1 MLNRLHIRKQ
11 LAVVTIITAMAAQ
24 LCSGQGTGFEWAKA
38 VDGALGFGQRSV
50 AVDAEGH
57 LYAVGY
63 FRDTLSFGTDGALPP
78 IVSAGEQD
86 AFILKLSPAGE
97 LIWAKT
103 LSGLDNVYGFSVAV
117 DGEGMVYVGGF
128 FEGTVDFD
136 PGPDTFRL
144 SSEGLLDVFIQKMD
158 GAGNFLWAKTMGG
171 LNNELLYA
179 LCADEA
185 GNVYAT
191 GWFADSAD
199 FDPNDG
205 STMLSS
211 AGLADVFVQKL
222 DRDGNLLWA
231 TSFGGESSDEG
242 FAICLDGLGNV
253 YTAGWFYGTLDF
265 DAGPQAESLVSQ
277 GEKDIFVH
285 KLDTDGNFQWAQAF
299 GGPQDDHAY
308 SIAADDSNDI
318 YLAGSYR
325 DTLDFGA
332 EAQLDRLASAG
343 RADVLALKMDGEG
356 KVIWAKSMGG
366 PSEDEGRS
374 IAVDSQGSAYL
385 LGYFRGEADFDPGLE
400 TYKLVSA
407 GAWDVFVQKLDK
419 DGYFQWA
426 KSFGGPSN
434 VKGYAIGLGDAGRV
448 YAAGMF
454 EGTVDF
460 NPEGTAATLSTVDP
474 NAFFYKMNQDE
485 PSSTRA
491 LLQRDSLSIFPNPTQ
506 GGFQV
511 DLGED
516 YQRIHVKIT
525 NIKGQQVFE
534 RRYQNQR
541 RFRIEMPGQPTGVYF
556 VEVVTEREALVGR
569 LIVRD

>member
-1 MLNRLHIRKQ
+1 MLNRFHISKQ
-11 LAVVTIITAMAAQ
+11 LAVVTVITAMAAQ
-24 LCSGQGTGFEWAKA
+24 LCTGQGTGFEWAKA

-63 FRDTLSFGTDGALPP
+63 FRDTLSFGADSPLPP
-78 IVSAGEQD
+78 IVSVGEQD
-86 AFILKLSPAGE
+86 AFILKLSPAGG
-97 LIWAKT
+97 LIWVKS
-103 LSGLDNVYGFSVAV
+103 LSGLENVYGFSVAV

-158 GAGNFLWAKTMGG
+158 GEGNLLWAKTMGG
-171 LNNELLYA
+171 LNNDMLYA

-185 GNVYAT
+185 GKVYAT

-205 STMLSS
+205 STILSS

-253 YTAGWFYGTLDF
+253 YTTGWFYGTLDF
-265 DAGPQAESLVSQ
+265 DAGPQTESLVSQ
-277 GEKDIFVH
+277 GEKDLFVH

-343 RADVLALKMDGEG
+343 RADVLALKMDGDG
-356 KVIWAKSMGG
+356 KVLWAKSMGG

-374 IAVDSQGSAYL
+374 IAVDSQGKAYL
-385 LGYFRGEADFDPGLE
+385 LGYFRGEADFDPGQE
-400 TYKLVSA
+400 AYKLVSA

-434 VKGYAIGLGDAGRV
+434 VKGYAIGLGDSGRV

-491 LLQRDSLSIFPNPTQ
+491 LLPRDSLSIFPNPTQ

-516 YQRIHVKIT
+516 YQRILVKIT

-534 RRYQNQR
+534 RRYENQR
-541 RFRIEMPGQPTGVYF
+541 RFRIEMPGQPPGVYF

>member
-1 MLNRLHIRKQ
+1 MLNRFHISKQ

-63 FRDTLSFGTDGALPP
+63 FRDTLSFGTDSPLLP

-86 AFILKLSPAGE
+86 AFILKLSPAGG

-103 LSGLDNVYGFSVAV
+103 LSGLENVYGFSVAV

-136 PGPDTFRL
+136 PGPDTFSL

-158 GAGNFLWAKTMGG
+158 GAGNLLWAKTMGG

-205 STMLSS
+205 STILSS

-285 KLDTDGNFQWAQAF
+285 KLDTDGNFQWAKAF

-343 RADVLALKMDGEG
+343 RADVLALKMDGDG
-356 KVIWAKSMGG
+356 KLLWAKSMGG

-374 IAVDSQGSAYL
+374 IAVDSQGNAYL

-400 TYKLVSA
+400 AYKLVSA

-426 KSFGGPSN
+426 KAFGGPSN

-516 YQRIHVKIT
+516 YQRILVKIT
-525 NIKGQQVFE
+525 NIEGKQVFE

-541 RFRIEMPGQPTGVYF
+541 RFRIEMPGQPPGVYF

-569 LIVRD
+569 LIVKE